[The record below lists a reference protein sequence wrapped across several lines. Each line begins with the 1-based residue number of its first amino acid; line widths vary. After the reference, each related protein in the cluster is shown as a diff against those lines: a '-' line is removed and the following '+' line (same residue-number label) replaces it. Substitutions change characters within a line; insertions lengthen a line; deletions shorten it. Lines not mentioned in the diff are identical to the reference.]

1 MKKTRRDLHLDGSL
15 LPPWR
20 RTARM
25 PCILC
30 FRAVALPDRSPGFGE
45 SVQGSKIIVSLVAG
59 RCKGPAGAADSAR
72 CMAGFI
78 GPGGGRDR
86 PLTRLGNNLVF
97 AVAAD
102 GDSSLEARRAHV

>member
-1 MKKTRRDLHLDGSL
+1 MKKTRRDLRLDGSL

-45 SVQGSKIIVSLVAG
+45 GVQESNDIVFLAAG
-59 RCKGPAGAADSAR
+59 RCKGPAGA
-72 CMAGFI
+72 C
-78 GPGGGRDR
+78 
-86 PLTRLGNNLVF
+86 
-97 AVAAD
+97 
-102 GDSSLEARRAHV
+102 